1 MKRGAVRAF
10 RGWGGIGI
18 LWSVLLGGLA
28 AAWLHGSQLT
38 WGDEL
43 AEQAPATVLDPLL
56 EGPEPRAI
64 PGTLGPALENH
75 RLRRRGWL
83 LRRAL
88 LVADFGA
95 LACAIVVVDMLGAK
109 IALGEPAIWLFGL
122 GAFCAWVLFAQ
133 GYGLYA
139 NDEIQAVRPT
149 SDDVPG
155 VILLGTLTTWLGVLV
170 LNGTGIGRPQLDLT
184 TAFWVAAITLMLTA
198 RASARSVVRHR
209 FVPRER
215 TLIVGAGRVGSEI
228 ARRLS
233 RRPEYGLEV
242 IGFLDDD
249 PLHDPLRSLEGGP
262 PQLGATSRIEAVL
275 RGYRVERVI
284 FAFSRMPAREQ
295 IELFQRCMEL
305 GVQVDI
311 VPRLYEVIGSRMQVH
326 DVEGLPLVGLRAPRL
341 SRSSWLLKRC
351 LDIFVAVV
359 LLVVLAPWLVFVAL
373 RIKLDSTGPVLF
385 RQERMG
391 AEGRRFRIV
400 KFRTMYADAEERK
413 AELGH
418 LNKHTEDG
426 PRMFKIP
433 NDPRVTPF
441 GHFLRRW
448 SIDELPQ
455 LWNVLKG
462 EMSLVG
468 PRPLILAE
476 DENVVGA
483 GRERLRLTPGVTG
496 LWQVLGRSDIPFR
509 EMITLDYLYV
519 TNWSL
524 WGDVKLLARTIP
536 RVLQKSGAY

>member
-1 MKRGAVRAF
+1 MRGA
-10 RGWGGIGI
+10 RGCGAVDVVCSALVGA
-18 LWSVLLGGLA
+18 VA
-28 AAWLHGSQLT
+28 AAWLTGSQQIV
-38 WGDEL
+38 GEDVV
-43 AEQAPATVLDPLL
+43 EQAAAPVEAPLPL
-56 EGPEPRAI
+56 RS
-64 PGTLGPALENH
+64 H

-83 LRRAL
+83 LRRGLLLADLVAL
-88 LVADFGA
+88 L
-95 LACAIVVVDMLGAK
+95 CAVVVVDLAGAQV
-109 IALGEPAIWLFGL
+109 ALEDPVPWALGL
-122 GAFCAWVLFAQ
+122 GAFCVWVLLAQ

-139 NDEIQAVRPT
+139 NDEIQAVRST
-149 SDDVPG
+149 ADDVPG
-155 VILLGTLTTWLGVLV
+155 VILLVTLTTWIGVLV
-170 LNGTGIGRPQLDLT
+170 LEVAGISSAGLGL
-184 TAFWVAAITLMLTA
+184 AIVFWLAAIPLLLAA
-198 RASARSVVRHR
+198 RATARSVVRHR

-215 TLIVGAGRVGSEI
+215 TLIVGAGQVGSEI
-228 ARRLS
+228 ARKLS

-249 PLHDPLRSLEGGP
+249 PLHDPLRSLDGGP
-262 PQLGATSRIEAVL
+262 PQLGGTSRIEAVL
-275 RGYRVERVI
+275 RGFRVERVI
-284 FAFSRMPAREQ
+284 FAFSRLPVNEQ
-295 IELFQRCMEL
+295 IDLFHRCMEL

-341 SRSSWLLKRC
+341 PRSSWLLKRC
-351 LDIFVAVV
+351 LDLFVSAALLV
-359 LLVVLAPWLVFVAL
+359 LLAPLFAFVAL
-373 RIKLDSTGPVLF
+373 RIKLESPGPVLF
-385 RQERMG
+385 RQDRVG
-391 AEGRRFRIV
+391 AEDRRFRIL

-413 AELGH
+413 EALEH
-418 LNKHTEDG
+418 LNKHTEPG

-433 NDPRVTPF
+433 EDPRITPF
-441 GHFLRRW
+441 GRFLRRW

-455 LWNVLKG
+455 LWNVLRG

-476 DENVVGA
+476 DENVVGT
-483 GRERLRLTPGVTG
+483 GRQRLRLTPGVTG

>member
-1 MKRGAVRAF
+1 MAE
-10 RGWGGIGI
+10 I

-28 AAWLHGSQLT
+28 AAWLNGSQLS
-38 WGDEL
+38 WGGELVEPAPLPVLDEPE
-43 AEQAPATVLDPLL
+43 AMAVPASAAPAF
-56 EGPEPRAI
+56 ES
-64 PGTLGPALENH
+64 H

-83 LRRAL
+83 LRRTL

-95 LACAIVVVDMLGAK
+95 LACAIVAVDLLGAR
-109 IALGEPAIWLFGL
+109 ISLGNPLVWLFGL
-122 GAFCAWVLFAQ
+122 GAFCAWVLFAH

-149 SDDVPG
+149 ADDVPG
-155 VILLGTLTTWLGVLV
+155 VILLATLTTWLGVLV
-170 LNGTGIGRPQLDLT
+170 LNAGGIGHPQLGLT
-184 TAFWVAAITLMLTA
+184 TGFWVAAIALLLSA
-198 RASARSVVRHR
+198 RASARGIVRHR

-249 PLHDPLRSLEGGP
+249 PLHDPLRSLEEGP
-262 PQLGATSRIEAVL
+262 PQLGSTSRIEAVL

-284 FAFSRMPAREQ
+284 FAFSRLPAREQ

-326 DVEGLPLVGLRAPRL
+326 DVQGLPLVGLRAPRL
-341 SRSSWLLKRC
+341 SRSSWLLKRG
-351 LDIFVAVV
+351 LDIVVSTV
-359 LLVVLAPWLVFVAL
+359 LLLLSAPLLVWVAL
-373 RIKLDSTGPVLF
+373 RIKLESPGPVLF

-400 KFRTMYADAEERK
+400 KFRTMCADAEERK
-413 AELGH
+413 AELAD

-441 GHFLRRW
+441 GRFLRRW

-496 LWQVLGRSDIPFR
+496 LWQVLGRSDIAFR

>member
-1 MKRGAVRAF
+1 VRAI
-10 RGWGGIGI
+10 RGWGGVEI
-18 LWSVLLGGLA
+18 LWSVLVGGLA

-38 WGDEL
+38 WDGEA
-43 AEQAPATVLDPLL
+43 AEQAPTVLDEPELRAWTQPL
-56 EGPEPRAI
+56 A
-64 PGTLGPALENH
+64 PALESH
-75 RLRRRGWL
+75 KIRRRGWL
-83 LRRAL
+83 LRRSL
-88 LVADFGA
+88 LVADLAA
-95 LACAIVVVDMLGAK
+95 LACAIVAVDLIGVHLPLGN
-109 IALGEPAIWLFGL
+109 PAVWAIGI
-122 GAFCAWVLFAQ
+122 GAFCAWVLFAH

-139 NDEIQAVRPT
+139 NDEIQAVRST
-149 SDDVPG
+149 ADDVPG
-155 VILLGTLTTWLGVLV
+155 VILLTTLTTWLGVLI
-170 LNGTGIGRPQLDLT
+170 LGAGGLGHPNLELAS
-184 TAFWVAAITLMLTA
+184 AFWIVAIALLLTA
-198 RASARSVVRHR
+198 RASARSLVRHR
-209 FVPRER
+209 FIPRER

-228 ARRLS
+228 ARKLR

-242 IGFLDDD
+242 IGFLDDE
-249 PLHDPLRSLEGGP
+249 PLRDPLRDLHDGP
-262 PQLGATSRIEAVL
+262 PQLGPTSRIEAVL

-295 IELFQRCMEL
+295 IDLFQRCMEL

-341 SRSSWLLKRC
+341 SRSSWLLKRS
-351 LDIFVAVV
+351 LDVFVSVAMLV
-359 LLVVLAPWLVFVAL
+359 LLAPVLVYAAI
-373 RIKLDSTGPVLF
+373 RIKLDSPGPVLF

-391 AEGRRFRIV
+391 AAGRRFRIV
-400 KFRTMYADAEERK
+400 KFRTMHSDAEERK
-413 AELGH
+413 AALAH
-418 LNKHTEDG
+418 LNKHTEAG
-426 PRMFKIP
+426 PRMFKIRD
-433 NDPRVTPF
+433 DPRVTPF
-441 GHFLRRW
+441 GRFLRRW
-448 SIDELPQ
+448 SLDELPQ
-455 LWNVLKG
+455 LWNVLRG

-536 RVLQKSGAY
+536 RVIQKSGAY

>member
-1 MKRGAVRAF
+1 MRAI
-10 RGWGGIGI
+10 RGWGGVEI
-18 LWSVLLGGLA
+18 LWSVLLGGFA

-38 WGDEL
+38 WGGEL
-43 AEQAPATVLDPLL
+43 AEPAPLPVR
-56 EGPEPRAI
+56 EEPEPRAL
-64 PGTLGPALENH
+64 PLPVAPAAEPVAPAFESH

-88 LVADFGA
+88 LVADLVA
-95 LACAIVVVDMLGAK
+95 LACAVVALDLLGASL
-109 IALGEPAIWLFGL
+109 ALGDPAIWAFG
-122 GAFCAWVLFAQ
+122 AAVFCAWVLFAQ

-149 SDDVPG
+149 ADDVPG
-155 VILLGTLTTWLGVLV
+155 VILLATLTTWLGVLA
-170 LNGTGIGRPQLDLT
+170 LNGTGIGHPQLGLT
-184 TAFWVAAITLMLTA
+184 TAFWLAAITLMLTA
-198 RASARSVVRHR
+198 RAGARSVVRRR

-228 ARRLS
+228 ARRLG

-249 PLHDPLRSLEGGP
+249 PLQDPLRSLEEGP

-284 FAFSRMPAREQ
+284 FAFSRLPAQEQ
-295 IELFQRCMEL
+295 IDLFQRCMEL

-351 LDIFVAVV
+351 LDVFVSAALLV
-359 LLVVLAPWLVFVAL
+359 LLAPLLLYAAL
-373 RIKLDSTGPVLF
+373 RIKLESPGPVLF

-391 AEGRRFRIV
+391 AEDRRFTIF
-400 KFRTMYADAEERK
+400 KFRTMFADAEERK
-413 AELGH
+413 AELQH
-418 LNKHTEDG
+418 LNKHTENG

-433 NDPRVTPF
+433 DDPRITPF
-441 GHFLRRW
+441 GRFLRRW

-455 LWNVLKG
+455 LWNVLRG

-483 GRERLRLTPGVTG
+483 GRQRLRLTPGVTG

-524 WGDVKLLARTIP
+524 WGDVKLLARTVP